1 MSLIPV
7 LAKELHVNLGEG
19 FKLKPKH
26 GNPYPAEY
34 RFQDDELLYRPGP
47 NCHWTSISGQSM
59 QLRIFFNLLRGFV
72 EVVKNEQK

>member
-7 LAKELHVNLGEG
+7 LAKELNVNLGAN

-26 GNPYPAEY
+26 GDPYPAEY
-34 RFQDDELLYRPGP
+34 CFQKDELLYRPGP

-72 EVVKNEQK
+72 EVVKND